1 MALTNHLCVVVFVT
15 GQHYLQRITGSTQTI
30 HLFVQRNDLVVQG
43 RDQFLLGLY
52 ILSDELQLVHRGTLV
67 FLGLLEHFVRMLNLL
82 LQFLLFLLQVLHI
95 VRSLKW
101 TKHKAQR
108 TKD

>member
-1 MALTNHLCVVVFVT
+1 MTLTNHLRVVVFVA
-15 GQHYLQRITGSTQTI
+15 GQHYLQRITGSSQTI
-30 HLFVQRNDLVVQG
+30 HLIVQRNDLVVQ
-43 RDQFLLGLY
+43 RCDQFLLGLY
-52 ILSDELQLVHRGTLV
+52 ILSDELQLVHRSTLV
-67 FLGLLEHFVRMLNLL
+67 FLGLLKHLVRVLNLL